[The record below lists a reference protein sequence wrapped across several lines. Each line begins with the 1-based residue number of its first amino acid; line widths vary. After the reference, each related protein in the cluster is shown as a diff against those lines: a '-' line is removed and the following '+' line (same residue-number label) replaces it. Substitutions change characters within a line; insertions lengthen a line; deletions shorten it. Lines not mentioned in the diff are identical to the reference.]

1 MKVYLIMNPPLNET
15 DGKYKNKHNNK
26 NSHTPDWGFGSKS
39 QKKRRNKK
47 RN

>member
-1 MKVYLIMNPPLNET
+1 MNPPLNET
-15 DGKYKNKHNNK
+15 DGKYKIKHNNK

-39 QKKRRNKK
+39 QKKRRKIK

>member
-1 MKVYLIMNPPLNET
+1 MNPPLNEA

-26 NSHTPDWGFGSKS
+26 NGHTPDWGFGSKS
-39 QKKRRNKK
+39 KKKRRKIK